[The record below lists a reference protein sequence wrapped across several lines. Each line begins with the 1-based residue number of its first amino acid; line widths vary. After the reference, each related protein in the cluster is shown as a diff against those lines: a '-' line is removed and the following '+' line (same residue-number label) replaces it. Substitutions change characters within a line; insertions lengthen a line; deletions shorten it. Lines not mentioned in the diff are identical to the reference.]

1 MAKEQINR
9 LFTNDCAKGNVK
21 RNKNKTSTR
30 SQVKKTNREEQ
41 IGGAMRRGP
50 DKGENKLVGWFNIA

>member
-1 MAKEQINR
+1 MIDYYER
-9 LFTNDCAKGNVK
+9 LCQRK
-21 RNKNKTSTR
+21 RKKKQTKTKTSTR

-41 IGGAMRRGP
+41 IGGAMKRGP